1 MKFASNKRKKTFG
14 VNPNSLKPESADTED
29 SKVTHETLVGLV
41 DSKNH

>member
-1 MKFASNKRKKTFG
+1 MTFASNKRKKTFG